1 MRLTIQFPNNHLCLP
16 CSFTAHAAPTG
27 SPPAM
32 DALHFFGVFD
42 GHGGAEAALHCART
56 LHERI
61 AEVRAADRIPVAPLT
76 ML

>member
-1 MRLTIQFPNNHLCLP
+1 MWLP

-61 AEVRAADRIPVAPLT
+61 AEVRACRLHSLRTCVRLHYT
-76 ML
+76 